1 MTETTTTEIEAEFI
15 KRIFRGKEA
24 MPTEDVVLA
33 ILSQPEVAFG
43 IRVYPLFRI
52 AGIRRQAT
60 DTDLDRNRH
69 DVLRAERLLLELAVQ
84 CHNTLSMP
92 PETAELL
99 GRVRNAL
106 EEVRHNRKPAL
117 FNMPEALSRD
127 EWPLPPADV
136 AGTQSEGRLAA
147 ALEIL
152 VRGGMKLAA
161 AQKWLES
168 EIRSAKLVDAAGNQI
183 RGARVAEW
191 RKNFS
196 QLKSFKVAAK
206 GCGSVAVRRK
216 GARNARNWFNSELE
230 DHKALLAAPRDERKL
245 AACQHYARAVIYGL
259 AALFNRTIHP
269 PLGGGP
275 K

>member
-1 MTETTTTEIEAEFI
+1 MIKTMAEVEAEFI

-24 MPTEDVVLA
+24 MPTEDLVLA
-33 ILSQPEVAFG
+33 MLSQPEVAFG
-43 IRVYPLFRI
+43 VRVYPLFRN

-69 DVLRAERLLLELAVQ
+69 DVLRAERLLLELAAQ
-84 CHNTLSMP
+84 CYNTLSMP
-92 PETAELL
+92 RETAELL
-99 GRVRNAL
+99 GRITNAL
-106 EEVRHNRKPAL
+106 GEVRHNRKPAL
-117 FNMPEALSRD
+117 FDMPEASL
-127 EWPLPPADV
+127 LPADV
-136 AGTQSEGRLAA
+136 AGTQAEGRLAA

-168 EIRSAKLVDAAGNQI
+168 EIHSAKLVDAAGDQI
-183 RGARVAEW
+183 RASRVADW
-191 RKNFS
+191 RKNFNQS
-196 QLKSFKVAAK
+196 RSIARHNARIRLNSE
-206 GCGSVAVRRK
+206 SEDPPRRMK
-216 GARNARNWFNSELE
+216 GAINARIWFNSELE
-230 DHKALLAAPRDERKL
+230 DHKALLAAPRDQRKL

-269 PLGGGP
+269 PQQGSA

>member
-24 MPTEDVVLA
+24 MPTEDLVLA

-43 IRVYPLFRI
+43 IRVYPLFRNG
-52 AGIRRQAT
+52 GIRRQVM
-60 DTDLDRNRH
+60 DTDLDQNRH

-92 PETAELL
+92 PETTELL
-99 GRVRNAL
+99 GRITNAL
-106 EEVRHNRKPAL
+106 GEMRHNRKPTL
-117 FNMPEALSRD
+117 FDMPEAPSRN
-127 EWPLPPADV
+127 EWPLPPAAV

-183 RGARVAEW
+183 RASRVAEW
-191 RKNFS
+191 RKNFK
-196 QLKSFKVAAK
+196 QNKK
-206 GCGSVAVRRK
+206 GSSDARR
-216 GARNARNWFNSELE
+216 WFSSELE
-230 DHKALLAAPRDERKL
+230 DRKALLTAPRDERKL
-245 AACQHYARAVIYGL
+245 AACQHYARALIYAL
-259 AALFNRTIHP
+259 AALFSRTIHP
-269 PLGGGP
+269 PQRGRP
-275 K
+275 SKSKNPRAV